1 MKLLMKA
8 IRFILCL
15 GPVAG
20 PAILIVLGLSIFG
33 GALFSLSHF
42 NFPDFFSG
50 IGKEKMY
57 IAPVI
62 SEIKKINRIYLLKVS
77 VGFFDKQVAT
87 EGKVK
92 KYRFT
97 GELVD
102 ASSFY
107 WQRVRGHAL
116 VSIDLKKLEVL
127 EEDPERKH
135 LKVKL
140 PLPEMEAPTVN
151 LDPKVGTVVYRK
163 GYYWYT
169 SQKVKDQFYKE
180 AMPRAQRGIEK
191 RVANPGYTKMA
202 QEQAGEILEA
212 LFKPIGW
219 SVEIQWD
226 EPIEDQE
233 GTLLQKEK

>member
-1 MKLLMKA
+1 MKLFMKA

-42 NFPDFFSG
+42 NFSDFFSG

-77 VGFFDKQVAT
+77 VGFFDKQEAT

-135 LKVKL
+135 LKQSK
-140 PLPEMEAPTVN
+140 
-151 LDPKVGTVVYRK
+151 
-163 GYYWYT
+163 
-169 SQKVKDQFYKE
+169 S
-180 AMPRAQRGIEK
+180 
-191 RVANPGYTKMA
+191 
-202 QEQAGEILEA
+202 
-212 LFKPIGW
+212 
-219 SVEIQWD
+219 
-226 EPIEDQE
+226 
-233 GTLLQKEK
+233 